1 MSQDL
6 NSAKTEKP
14 RVVADVDTGIDDS
27 LALIYL
33 AGLHSAGEID
43 LAVTTSA
50 GNTTARQAAV
60 NSVEVLRLA
69 GVGEVPVVVGARSP
83 REVPLT
89 TTPETHGEKGL
100 GYYLPLDKGV
110 VTGAAESA
118 RAAVDAWRGASHI
131 LIAGPA
137 TNLAWALRHAP
148 EVLAGN
154 WESEAGGG
162 TAGAEITLMT
172 GAFNYPGNTTPTAEW
187 NAWVDPHALKEVFAA
202 PAITPASADAP
213 ASTRQRP
220 TICPLNVTEQ
230 VLLYPERLRRWQQ
243 ALRPTCPDLAAL
255 LGDALRFYFE
265 FHQSVG
271 VGYCAQIHDLA
282 AAMVMLRRVPCSF
295 YDATVDVEADSS
307 LMRGTTVAD
316 RVAEVSA
323 SEGAVTSGGAEARG
337 AYWDRPANARILESL
352 DPADVF
358 AEFERVVCGRR
369 LEPEGGL
376 NWLGKAKA
384 PRRDFEKSP
393 TRRS

>member
-1 MSQDL
+1 MSQDI
-6 NSAKTEKP
+6 NSAKADKP

-43 LAVTTSA
+43 LVVTTSA

-69 GVGEVPVVVGARSP
+69 GVGEVPVVAGARSP
-83 REVPLT
+83 LEVPLT

-100 GYYLPLDKGV
+100 GYYLPLDRGD
-110 VTGAAESA
+110 TASTAGDAQ
-118 RAAVDAWRGASHI
+118 AAVEMWRDASHI

-148 EVLAGN
+148 EALGGN
-154 WESEAGGG
+154 RDSEAGGG
-162 TAGAEITLMT
+162 TARGGAAGAEITLMT

-202 PAITPASADAP
+202 PAIARPL
-213 ASTRQRP
+213 P

-230 VLLYPERLRRWQQ
+230 VLLYPERLHRWQQ
-243 ALRPTCPDLAAL
+243 ALRPTRPELATL

-316 RVAEVSA
+316 RVAEVPVG
-323 SEGAVTSGGAEARG
+323 EGAATSGAAEARG
-337 AYWDRPANARILESL
+337 PYWDRPANARILESL

-358 AEFERVVCGRR
+358 AEFERVVCGRSSC
-369 LEPEGGL
+369 G
-376 NWLGKAKA
+376 
-384 PRRDFEKSP
+384 
-393 TRRS
+393 

>member
-1 MSQDL
+1 MIQ
-6 NSAKTEKP
+6 NSNSTGMQKP

-43 LAVTTSA
+43 LVVTTSA
-50 GNTTARQAAV
+50 GNTTAGQAAV
-60 NSVEVLRLA
+60 NSAEVLRLA
-69 GVGEVPVVVGARSP
+69 GAAEVPVVAGAREP
-83 REVPLT
+83 LKVPLT

-100 GYYLPLDKGV
+100 GYYSPLDGGGV
-110 VTGAAESA
+110 AGAAGEASV
-118 RAAVDAWRGASHI
+118 AVKLWRGASHI

-148 EVLAGN
+148 EIVGGQAEGG
-154 WESEAGGG
+154 AGGSD
-162 TAGAEITLMT
+162 TTGAEITLMT

-202 PAITPASADAP
+202 PASTPATVDAP
-213 ASTRQRP
+213 TIARPAVRPLP

-230 VLLYPERLRRWQQ
+230 VLLYPDRLLRWQE
-243 ALRPTCPDLAAL
+243 ALRPTRPELAAL

-295 YDATVDVEADSS
+295 YDATVDVEADSP

-323 SEGAVTSGGAEARG
+323 SEGAATSGGAEARG
-337 AYWDRPANARILESL
+337 QYWDRPANARILESL

-358 AEFERVVCGRR
+358 AEFERVVCGRH
-369 LEPEGGL
+369 LEGCSQG
-376 NWLGKAKA
+376 
-384 PRRDFEKSP
+384 
-393 TRRS
+393 

>member
-1 MSQDL
+1 MIQ
-6 NSAKTEKP
+6 NSSSTGMQKP

-33 AGLHSAGEID
+33 AGLHSTGEID
-43 LAVTTSA
+43 LVVTTSA

-60 NSVEVLRLA
+60 NSAEVLRLA
-69 GVGEVPVVVGARSP
+69 GAADVPVVAGARSP
-83 REVPLT
+83 LKVPLT

-100 GYYLPLDKGV
+100 GYYSPLDGG
-110 VTGAAESA
+110 GAAGDVGSAGDA
-118 RAAVDAWRGASHI
+118 RAAVELWRGASHI
-131 LIAGPA
+131 LVAGPA

-148 EVLAGN
+148 EVVGGAAG
-154 WESEAGGG
+154 SGATGSGK
-162 TAGAEITLMT
+162 AGAEITLMT

-202 PAITPASADAP
+202 PASTPATVDAP
-213 ASTRQRP
+213 IIARPAVRPLP

-243 ALRPTCPDLAAL
+243 ALRPTRPELATF

-295 YDATVDVEADSS
+295 YDATVDVEADSP

-316 RVAEVSA
+316 RVAEASA
-323 SEGAVTSGGAEARG
+323 SEGAATSGAAEARG
-337 AYWDRPANARILESL
+337 TYWNRPANARILESL
-352 DPADVF
+352 NPADVF
-358 AEFERVVCGRR
+358 AEFERVVCGRH
-369 LEPEGGL
+369 LEGCS
-376 NWLGKAKA
+376 LG
-384 PRRDFEKSP
+384 
-393 TRRS
+393 

>member
-1 MSQDL
+1 MIK
-6 NSAKTEKP
+6 NSNSTGMQKP

-43 LAVTTSA
+43 LVVTTSA
-50 GNTTARQAAV
+50 GNTTAGQAAV
-60 NSVEVLRLA
+60 NSAEVLRLA
-69 GVGEVPVVVGARSP
+69 GAAEVPVVAGARAP
-83 REVPLT
+83 LKVPLT
-89 TTPETHGEKGL
+89 TTPETHGERGL
-100 GYYLPLDKGV
+100 GYYSPLDG
-110 VTGAAESA
+110 GGLARAAGDVDGSGSAGDA
-118 RAAVDAWRGASHI
+118 RAAVELWRGASHI

-148 EVLAGN
+148 EAVGGAAG
-154 WESEAGGG
+154 SGATGSG
-162 TAGAEITLMT
+162 TAGAEVTLMT

-187 NAWVDPHALKEVFAA
+187 NAWVDPHALKEVFA
-202 PAITPASADAP
+202 AP

-243 ALRPTCPDLAAL
+243 ALRPTRPELAAL

-295 YDATVDVEADSS
+295 YDATVDVEADSP

-323 SEGAVTSGGAEARG
+323 SEGVATSRGAEARG

-358 AEFERVVCGRR
+358 AEFERVVCGRH
-369 LEPEGGL
+369 LEGCSQG
-376 NWLGKAKA
+376 
-384 PRRDFEKSP
+384 
-393 TRRS
+393 

>member
-1 MSQDL
+1 MIQ
-6 NSAKTEKP
+6 NSFSTSMQKP

-33 AGLHSAGEID
+33 AGLHSTGEID
-43 LAVTTSA
+43 LVVTTSA

-60 NSVEVLRLA
+60 NSAEVLRLA
-69 GVGEVPVVVGARSP
+69 GAADVPVVAGARSP
-83 REVPLT
+83 LKVPLT

-100 GYYLPLDKGV
+100 GYYSPLGGG
-110 VTGAAESA
+110 GAAGDAGSA
-118 RAAVDAWRGASHI
+118 GDARTAVELWRGASHI
-131 LIAGPA
+131 LVAGPA
-137 TNLAWALRHAP
+137 TNFAWALRHSP
-148 EVLAGN
+148 EVVGGAAEGGAAG
-154 WESEAGGG
+154 SGATGSGTTGSG

-202 PAITPASADAP
+202 PA
-213 ASTRQRP
+213 STRPLP

-230 VLLYPERLRRWQQ
+230 VLLYPDRLLRWQE
-243 ALRPTCPDLAAL
+243 ALRPTRPELATF

-295 YDATVDVEADSS
+295 YDATVDVEADSP

-316 RVAEVSA
+316 RVAEASA
-323 SEGAVTSGGAEARG
+323 SEGAATSGAAEARG
-337 AYWDRPANARILESL
+337 TYWNRPANARILESL
-352 DPADVF
+352 NPADVF
-358 AEFERVVCGRR
+358 AEFERVVCGRH
-369 LEPEGGL
+369 LEGCSQG
-376 NWLGKAKA
+376 
-384 PRRDFEKSP
+384 
-393 TRRS
+393 

>member
-1 MSQDL
+1 MIQ
-6 NSAKTEKP
+6 NSFSTSMQKP

-33 AGLHSAGEID
+33 AGLHSTGEID
-43 LAVTTSA
+43 LVVTTSA

-60 NSVEVLRLA
+60 NSAEVLRLA
-69 GVGEVPVVVGARSP
+69 GAADVPVVAGARSP
-83 REVPLT
+83 LKVPLT

-100 GYYLPLDKGV
+100 GYYSPLDGG
-110 VTGAAESA
+110 GAAGDAGSAGDA
-118 RAAVDAWRGASHI
+118 RAAVELWRGAAHI
-131 LIAGPA
+131 LVAGPA

-148 EVLAGN
+148 EVVGGAAG
-154 WESEAGGG
+154 SGATGSGATG
-162 TAGAEITLMT
+162 SGKAGAEITLMT

-202 PAITPASADAP
+202 PASTPATVDAP
-213 ASTRQRP
+213 IIARPAVRPLP

-243 ALRPTCPDLAAL
+243 ALRPTRPELATF

-295 YDATVDVEADSS
+295 YDATVDVEADSP

-316 RVAEVSA
+316 RVAEVPA
-323 SEGAVTSGGAEARG
+323 GEGAATSGAAEARG
-337 AYWDRPANARILESL
+337 TYWNRPANARILESL
-352 DPADVF
+352 NPADVF
-358 AEFERVVCGRR
+358 AEFERVVCGRH
-369 LEPEGGL
+369 LEGCSQG
-376 NWLGKAKA
+376 
-384 PRRDFEKSP
+384 
-393 TRRS
+393 

>member
-1 MSQDL
+1 MIQ
-6 NSAKTEKP
+6 NSSSTGMQKP

-33 AGLHSAGEID
+33 AGLHSTGEID
-43 LAVTTSA
+43 LVVTTSA

-60 NSVEVLRLA
+60 NSAEVLRLA
-69 GVGEVPVVVGARSP
+69 GVADVPVVAGARSP
-83 REVPLT
+83 LKVPLT

-100 GYYLPLDKGV
+100 GYYSPLDGD
-110 VTGAAESA
+110 GAAGDAGSAGDA
-118 RAAVDAWRGASHI
+118 RAAGDVRAAVELWRGASHI
-131 LIAGPA
+131 LVAGPA
-137 TNLAWALRHAP
+137 TNFAWALRHAP
-148 EVLAGN
+148 EVVGGAAG
-154 WESEAGGG
+154 SGATGSGATG
-162 TAGAEITLMT
+162 SGKAGAEITLMT

-202 PAITPASADAP
+202 PARPL
-213 ASTRQRP
+213 P

-243 ALRPTCPDLAAL
+243 ALHATRPELAAL

-295 YDATVDVEADSS
+295 YDATVDVEADSP

-316 RVAEVSA
+316 RVAEASA
-323 SEGAVTSGGAEARG
+323 SEGAATSGAAEARG
-337 AYWDRPANARILESL
+337 TYWNRPANARILESL
-352 DPADVF
+352 NPADVF
-358 AEFERVVCGRR
+358 AEFERVVCGRH
-369 LEPEGGL
+369 LEGCSQG
-376 NWLGKAKA
+376 
-384 PRRDFEKSP
+384 
-393 TRRS
+393 

>member
-1 MSQDL
+1 MIQNLQSTGMQ
-6 NSAKTEKP
+6 KP

-33 AGLHSAGEID
+33 AGLHSNGEID
-43 LAVTTSA
+43 LVVTTSA
-50 GNTTARQAAV
+50 GNTTAHQAAV
-60 NSVEVLRLA
+60 NSAEVLRLA
-69 GVGEVPVVVGARSP
+69 GAADVPVVAGARSP
-83 REVPLT
+83 LRVPLT

-100 GYYLPLDKGV
+100 GYYSPLDGGGA
-110 VTGAAESA
+110 GAAGDA
-118 RAAVDAWRGASHI
+118 RAAVESWRGATHI

-148 EVLAGN
+148 EAV
-154 WESEAGGG
+154 GGATGSG

-202 PAITPASADAP
+202 PASSPASADAP
-213 ASTRQRP
+213 TIARPAVRPLP

-230 VLLYPERLRRWQQ
+230 VLLYPERLHRWQQ
-243 ALRPTCPDLAAL
+243 ALRPTRPELATL

-316 RVAEVSA
+316 RVAKVPA
-323 SEGAVTSGGAEARG
+323 GEGAATSGAAEARG

-352 DPADVF
+352 NPADVF
-358 AEFERVVCGRR
+358 AEFERVVCGRH
-369 LEPEGGL
+369 LEGCSQG
-376 NWLGKAKA
+376 
-384 PRRDFEKSP
+384 
-393 TRRS
+393 

>member
-1 MSQDL
+1 MIQ
-6 NSAKTEKP
+6 NSNSTGMQKP

-43 LAVTTSA
+43 LVVTTSA
-50 GNTTARQAAV
+50 GNTTAGQAAV
-60 NSVEVLRLA
+60 NSAEVLRLA
-69 GVGEVPVVVGARSP
+69 GAAEVPVVAGARAP
-83 REVPLT
+83 LKVPLT
-89 TTPETHGEKGL
+89 TTPETHGERGL
-100 GYYLPLDKGV
+100 GYYSPLDG
-110 VTGAAESA
+110 GGLARAAGDVDGSGSAGDA
-118 RAAVDAWRGASHI
+118 RAAVELWRGASHI
-131 LIAGPA
+131 LVAGPA
-137 TNLAWALRHAP
+137 TNFAWALRHAP
-148 EVLAGN
+148 EAVGGAAG
-154 WESEAGGG
+154 SGATGSG

-172 GAFNYPGNTTPTAEW
+172 GAFSYPGNTTPTAEW

-202 PAITPASADAP
+202 PASTPATVDAP
-213 ASTRQRP
+213 TIAHPAVRP
-220 TICPLNVTEQ
+220 LSTICPLNVTEQ

-243 ALRPTCPDLAAL
+243 ALRPTRPELATF

-295 YDATVDVEADSS
+295 YDAAVDVEADSP

-323 SEGAVTSGGAEARG
+323 SEGVATSRGAEARG

-358 AEFERVVCGRR
+358 AEFERVVCRR
-369 LEPEGGL
+369 HLEGCSQG
-376 NWLGKAKA
+376 
-384 PRRDFEKSP
+384 
-393 TRRS
+393 

>member
-1 MSQDL
+1 MIQ
-6 NSAKTEKP
+6 NSNSTGMQKP
-14 RVVADVDTGIDDS
+14 CVVADVDTGIDDS

-43 LAVTTSA
+43 LVVTTSA
-50 GNTTARQAAV
+50 GNTTAGQAAV
-60 NSVEVLRLA
+60 NSAEVLRLA
-69 GVGEVPVVVGARSP
+69 GAAEVPVVAGARAP
-83 REVPLT
+83 LKVPLT

-100 GYYLPLDKGV
+100 GYYSPLDGGGV
-110 VTGAAESA
+110 AGAAGEAGDA
-118 RAAVDAWRGASHI
+118 RAAVELWRGASHI

-148 EVLAGN
+148 EVVGGEAEGG
-154 WESEAGGG
+154 AGGSD
-162 TAGAEITLMT
+162 TTGAEITLMT

-202 PAITPASADAP
+202 PASTPATVDAP
-213 ASTRQRP
+213 TIARPAVRPLP

-230 VLLYPERLRRWQQ
+230 VLLYPDRLLRWQE
-243 ALRPTCPDLAAL
+243 ALRPTRPELAAL

-295 YDATVDVEADSS
+295 YDATVDVEADSP

-337 AYWDRPANARILESL
+337 QYWDRPANARILESL

-358 AEFERVVCGRR
+358 AEFERVVCGRH
-369 LEPEGGL
+369 LEGCSQG
-376 NWLGKAKA
+376 
-384 PRRDFEKSP
+384 
-393 TRRS
+393 

>member
-1 MSQDL
+1 MQ
-6 NSAKTEKP
+6 KP

-33 AGLHSAGEID
+33 AGLHSTGQID
-43 LAVTTSA
+43 LVVTTSA

-60 NSVEVLRLA
+60 NSAEVLRLA
-69 GVGEVPVVVGARSP
+69 GAADVPVVAGARSP
-83 REVPLT
+83 LRVPLT

-100 GYYLPLDKGV
+100 GYYSPLDGG
-110 VTGAAESA
+110 GAAGAVGEAGSEDDA
-118 RAAVDAWRGASHI
+118 RAAVESWRGATHI

-148 EVLAGN
+148 EAV
-154 WESEAGGG
+154 GGATGSG

-202 PAITPASADAP
+202 PASTPASADAP

-243 ALRPTCPDLAAL
+243 ALRPTRPELATL

-295 YDATVDVEADSS
+295 YDATVDVEADSP

-323 SEGAVTSGGAEARG
+323 SEGAATSGGAEARG

-358 AEFERVVCGRR
+358 AEFERVVCG
-369 LEPEGGL
+369 
-376 NWLGKAKA
+376 
-384 PRRDFEKSP
+384 
-393 TRRS
+393 

>member
-1 MSQDL
+1 MIQNLQSTGMQ
-6 NSAKTEKP
+6 KP

-33 AGLHSAGEID
+33 AGLHSTGEID
-43 LAVTTSA
+43 LVVTTSA

-60 NSVEVLRLA
+60 NSAEVLRLA
-69 GVGEVPVVVGARSP
+69 GVADVPVVAGARSP
-83 REVPLT
+83 LRVPLT

-100 GYYLPLDKGV
+100 GYYSPLDGGDTAITV
-110 VTGAAESA
+110 GDAQ
-118 RAAVDAWRGASHI
+118 AAVEMWRDASHI

-148 EVLAGN
+148 EVV
-154 WESEAGGG
+154 GGATG
-162 TAGAEITLMT
+162 GSAAGAEITLMT

-202 PAITPASADAP
+202 SSIARPL
-213 ASTRQRP
+213 P

-230 VLLYPERLRRWQQ
+230 VLLYPERLHRWQRV
-243 ALRPTCPDLAAL
+243 LRPTRPELANL

-295 YDATVDVEADSS
+295 YDATVDVEADSP

-316 RVAEVSA
+316 RVASVSA
-323 SEGAVTSGGAEARG
+323 GEAAATSGGAEARG

-352 DPADVF
+352 DLADVF
-358 AEFERVVCGRR
+358 AEFERVACGR
-369 LEPEGGL
+369 
-376 NWLGKAKA
+376 
-384 PRRDFEKSP
+384 
-393 TRRS
+393 

>member
-1 MSQDL
+1 MIQ
-6 NSAKTEKP
+6 NSSSTGMQKP

-33 AGLHSAGEID
+33 AGLHSTGEID
-43 LAVTTSA
+43 LVVTTSA

-60 NSVEVLRLA
+60 NSAEVLRLA
-69 GVGEVPVVVGARSP
+69 GAADVPVVAGARSP
-83 REVPLT
+83 LKVPLT

-100 GYYLPLDKGV
+100 GYYSLLDGG
-110 VTGAAESA
+110 GAAGDAGSAGDA
-118 RAAVDAWRGASHI
+118 RAAVELWRGASHI
-131 LIAGPA
+131 LVAGPA
-137 TNLAWALRHAP
+137 TNFAWALRHAP
-148 EVLAGN
+148 EVVGGAAG
-154 WESEAGGG
+154 SGATGSGATG
-162 TAGAEITLMT
+162 SGKAGAEITLMT

-202 PAITPASADAP
+202 PARPL
-213 ASTRQRP
+213 P

-243 ALRPTCPDLAAL
+243 ALRPTRPELATF

-295 YDATVDVEADSS
+295 YDATVDVEADSP

-316 RVAEVSA
+316 RVAEVPA
-323 SEGAVTSGGAEARG
+323 GEGAATSGAAEARG
-337 AYWDRPANARILESL
+337 TYWNRPANARILESL
-352 DPADVF
+352 NPADVF
-358 AEFERVVCGRR
+358 AEFERVVCGRH
-369 LEPEGGL
+369 LEGCSQG
-376 NWLGKAKA
+376 
-384 PRRDFEKSP
+384 
-393 TRRS
+393 

>member
-1 MSQDL
+1 MSQDI
-6 NSAKTEKP
+6 NSAKADKP

-43 LAVTTSA
+43 LVVTTSA

-60 NSVEVLRLA
+60 NSAEVLRLA
-69 GVGEVPVVVGARSP
+69 GAADVPVVAGARSP
-83 REVPLT
+83 LKVPLT

-100 GYYLPLDKGV
+100 GYYSPLDGG
-110 VTGAAESA
+110 GAAGDVGSA
-118 RAAVDAWRGASHI
+118 GDVRVAVELWRGASHI
-131 LIAGPA
+131 LVAGPA
-137 TNLAWALRHAP
+137 TNFAWALRHAP
-148 EVLAGN
+148 EAVGGAAEGGAAG
-154 WESEAGGG
+154 SGATGSG
-162 TAGAEITLMT
+162 TAGTEITLMT

-202 PAITPASADAP
+202 PASTPATVDAP
-213 ASTRQRP
+213 IIARPAVRPLP

-243 ALRPTCPDLAAL
+243 ALRPTCPELATF

-295 YDATVDVEADSS
+295 YDATVDVEADSP

-316 RVAEVSA
+316 RVAEVPA
-323 SEGAVTSGGAEARG
+323 GEGAATSGVAEARG
-337 AYWDRPANARILESL
+337 PYWNRPANARILESL
-352 DPADVF
+352 NPADVF
-358 AEFERVVCGRR
+358 AEFERVVCGRH
-369 LEPEGGL
+369 LEGCSQG
-376 NWLGKAKA
+376 
-384 PRRDFEKSP
+384 
-393 TRRS
+393 

>member
-1 MSQDL
+1 MIK
-6 NSAKTEKP
+6 NSNSTGMQKP

-43 LAVTTSA
+43 LVVTTSA
-50 GNTTARQAAV
+50 GNTTAGQAAV
-60 NSVEVLRLA
+60 NSAEVLRLA
-69 GVGEVPVVVGARSP
+69 GAAEVPVVAGARAP
-83 REVPLT
+83 LKVPLT
-89 TTPETHGEKGL
+89 TTPETHGERGL
-100 GYYLPLDKGV
+100 GYYSPLDGGGLA
-110 VTGAAESA
+110 GAAGDADGSGSAGDA
-118 RAAVDAWRGASHI
+118 RAAVELWRGASHI

-148 EVLAGN
+148 EAVGGAAG
-154 WESEAGGG
+154 SGATGSG
-162 TAGAEITLMT
+162 TAGAEVTLMT
-172 GAFNYPGNTTPTAEW
+172 GAFSYPGNTTPTAEW

-202 PAITPASADAP
+202 PASTPASADAP

-243 ALRPTCPDLAAL
+243 ALRPTRPELATL

-295 YDATVDVEADSS
+295 YDATVDVEADSP

-323 SEGAVTSGGAEARG
+323 SEGVATSRGAEARG

-358 AEFERVVCGRR
+358 AEFERVVCGRH
-369 LEPEGGL
+369 LEGCSQG
-376 NWLGKAKA
+376 
-384 PRRDFEKSP
+384 
-393 TRRS
+393 

>member
-69 GVGEVPVVVGARSP
+69 GVGEVPVVAGARSP

-148 EVLAGN
+148 EALGGN
-154 WESEAGGG
+154 RDSEAGGG
-162 TAGAEITLMT
+162 TARGGAVGAEITLMT

-202 PAITPASADAP
+202 PATTLASADAP
-213 ASTRQRP
+213 ASTRPLP

-243 ALRPTCPDLAAL
+243 ALRPTRPELATL

-316 RVAEVSA
+316 RVAEVPVG
-323 SEGAVTSGGAEARG
+323 EGAATSGAAEARG
-337 AYWDRPANARILESL
+337 PYWDRPANARILESL

-369 LEPEGGL
+369 LEPEGG
-376 NWLGKAKA
+376 
-384 PRRDFEKSP
+384 
-393 TRRS
+393 

>member
-1 MSQDL
+1 MIQ
-6 NSAKTEKP
+6 NSSSTGMQKP

-33 AGLHSAGEID
+33 AGLHSTGEID
-43 LAVTTSA
+43 LVVTTSA

-60 NSVEVLRLA
+60 NSAEVLRLA
-69 GVGEVPVVVGARSP
+69 GAADVPVVAGARSP
-83 REVPLT
+83 LKVPLT

-100 GYYLPLDKGV
+100 GYYSPLDGGGV
-110 VTGAAESA
+110 AGDVGSAGDA
-118 RAAVDAWRGASHI
+118 RAAVELWRGASHI
-131 LIAGPA
+131 LVAGPA

-148 EVLAGN
+148 EAVGGAAG
-154 WESEAGGG
+154 SGATGSGATGSG

-202 PAITPASADAP
+202 PASTPATVDAP
-213 ASTRQRP
+213 IIARPAVRPLP

-243 ALRPTCPDLAAL
+243 ALRPTCPELATF

-295 YDATVDVEADSS
+295 YDATVDVEADSP

-323 SEGAVTSGGAEARG
+323 SEGAATSGAAEARG
-337 AYWDRPANARILESL
+337 TYWNRPANARILESL
-352 DPADVF
+352 DPAEVF
-358 AEFERVVCGRR
+358 AEFERVVCGRH
-369 LEPEGGL
+369 LEGCSQG
-376 NWLGKAKA
+376 
-384 PRRDFEKSP
+384 
-393 TRRS
+393 

>member
-1 MSQDL
+1 MIQ
-6 NSAKTEKP
+6 NSSSTGMQKP

-33 AGLHSAGEID
+33 AGLHSTGEID
-43 LAVTTSA
+43 LVVTTSA

-60 NSVEVLRLA
+60 NSAEVLRLA
-69 GVGEVPVVVGARSP
+69 GAADVPVVAGARSP
-83 REVPLT
+83 LKVPLT

-100 GYYLPLDKGV
+100 GYYSPLDGG
-110 VTGAAESA
+110 GAAGDVGSAGDA
-118 RAAVDAWRGASHI
+118 RAAGDVRAAVELWRGASHI
-131 LIAGPA
+131 LVAGPA
-137 TNLAWALRHAP
+137 TNFAWALRHAP
-148 EVLAGN
+148 EVVGGAAG
-154 WESEAGGG
+154 SGATGSGATG
-162 TAGAEITLMT
+162 SGKAGAEITLMT

-202 PAITPASADAP
+202 PASTPATVDAP
-213 ASTRQRP
+213 IIARPAVRPLP

-243 ALRPTCPDLAAL
+243 ELHATRPELAAL

-295 YDATVDVEADSS
+295 YDATVDVEADSP

-316 RVAEVSA
+316 RVAEASA
-323 SEGAVTSGGAEARG
+323 SEGAATSGAAEARG
-337 AYWDRPANARILESL
+337 PYWNRPANARILESL
-352 DPADVF
+352 DPAEVF
-358 AEFERVVCGRR
+358 AEFERVVCGRH
-369 LEPEGGL
+369 LEGCSQG
-376 NWLGKAKA
+376 
-384 PRRDFEKSP
+384 
-393 TRRS
+393 

>member
-1 MSQDL
+1 MSQDI
-6 NSAKTEKP
+6 NSAKADKP

-43 LAVTTSA
+43 LVVTTSA

-69 GVGEVPVVVGARSP
+69 GVGEVPVVAGARSP
-83 REVPLT
+83 LEVPLT

-100 GYYLPLDKGV
+100 GYYLPLDRGD
-110 VTGAAESA
+110 TASTAGDAQ
-118 RAAVDAWRGASHI
+118 AAVEMWRDASHI

-148 EVLAGN
+148 EALGGN
-154 WESEAGGG
+154 RDSEAGGG
-162 TAGAEITLMT
+162 TARGGAVGAEITLMT
-172 GAFNYPGNTTPTAEW
+172 GTFNYPGNTTPTAEW

-202 PAITPASADAP
+202 PA
-213 ASTRQRP
+213 STRP
-220 TICPLNVTEQ
+220 LLTICPLNVTEQ
-230 VLLYPERLRRWQQ
+230 VLLYPERLHRWQQ
-243 ALRPTCPDLAAL
+243 ALRPTRPELANL

-316 RVAEVSA
+316 WVAEVPVG
-323 SEGAVTSGGAEARG
+323 EGAATSGAAEARG
-337 AYWDRPANARILESL
+337 PYWDRPANARILESL

-358 AEFERVVCGRR
+358 AEFERVVCGRSSC
-369 LEPEGGL
+369 G
-376 NWLGKAKA
+376 
-384 PRRDFEKSP
+384 
-393 TRRS
+393 